1 MNKCLC
7 RSAVR
12 VSPLVLAALAG
23 LAGMTG
29 CVQDPE
35 PFDPVAAKKW
45 ELETDSQVKESPK
58 PPLPTK
64 PREPYIP
71 GVTQPDP
78 LSRFMGMNA
87 LKGPAIK
94 LTLQQV
100 VHRAIINNE
109 EIRVASFDTAID
121 QTRILEAEANFDPTL
136 IADTSFQRIDKMTAG
151 TEAAVVSPN
160 VNVNTNNATNAF
172 HDIIVRYDQEALSVS
187 DIGIKQNLPAGG
199 QIELEEQINSIW
211 SNPPRGILRQYYQ
224 NDLLLTLT
232 QPLLQNFGIAVNR
245 ARITIAQNNSR
256 ISLLDFRNTVEKTV
270 LTIEQTYWQLV
281 QTQRDAQATREL
293 LRSYN
298 VLRDKLYHRI
308 GLGADVTESQIEQ
321 VNAEVSNR
329 EGQLIQL
336 QFRIATLSNSLK
348 QLMNDPAY
356 PVSGNA
362 IVLAVDPGTEL
373 PMRFN
378 QDDQIA
384 TAMDNRYE
392 LGQQQVRVVSAEI
405 AADVARDNLL
415 PSLNAQV
422 SATVDGLGRHIE
434 DAFSKEGDF
443 NHLGYQAQLQ
453 FSFPLGNRA
462 AESIWRR
469 SLLQRMQAI
478 HSYVGLVNQIATDV
492 RNAGDQVD
500 EAYYFLDKARD
511 SRLHY
516 EKTLSL
522 LQVLEEKGDQ
532 PYTFDSLF
540 VELQIRQSLLAA
552 QLSEHQALN
561 DYNYAI
567 ANLEKVKGTILRYD
581 NVIMEQ
587 EQLPFDMNPK
597 GDPLVKE
604 YLLGTQ
610 HPRAEK
616 PVMPIVTP
624 PVNPPYEQPPATTQ
638 P

>member
-1 MNKCLC
+1 
-7 RSAVR
+7 
-12 VSPLVLAALAG
+12 
-23 LAGMTG
+23 MTG